1 MQERKHTKIHTCNK
15 SSKEHMHTLYI
26 CIEHALD
33 AARCMQLLHGI
44 LHCSHVCMS
53 GMRAC
58 QACMSSLELERIE
71 PEMLLHRS
79 GGPL

>member
-1 MQERKHTKIHTCNK
+1 MKTYKNTYMQQEFQKTHA
-15 SSKEHMHTLYI
+15 YPV

-33 AARCMQLLHGI
+33 TARCMQLLHGI
-44 LHCSHVCMS
+44 LHCSHAYMS

-58 QACMSSLELERIE
+58 QACMSSLELKKTE